1 MGNLTHTVSG
11 DIAHFRTPSRV
22 PLTSLKCHFLPKQDG
37 SGDPSLSN
45 VRPITGWNGLNI
57 RQEGK
62 NLIDLNAL
70 TGTDSVWWKGKITTG
85 YANHCVTPKI
95 PVKPG
100 ATYCLNRNSGSQSYV
115 CYFDENGDYVSQE
128 TWDNYVP
135 SRIIPDDVYFV
146 GITIST
152 LYLNDPKPQFEL
164 GSKATEYADYVN
176 PRIIPITFPVSD
188 DNLFSYDED
197 NFALEDCINSSGTV
211 LRRQVYHTGLSNG
224 VFMLTAQIKEGY
236 TRPSYNLFNVGIC
249 ENGVNTIINTFIGT
263 TEYIRGNYV
272 NSDQELIIVST
283 TDSLYTADQTIKRY
297 DIEIKNDAFY
307 GGYVD
312 VALGEIVLTHAK
324 TFVMWGED
332 GSDLGTVKRRS
343 YTLPFTYKTG
353 QELHDN
359 GQGEYKKMTLCD
371 KAKWKWDY
379 TADIEHYYIHGKN
392 AYIYLDKSTPNDTRI
407 ELCAMLAEPFHI
419 AISPQALQAFLDHNN
434 FWSDA
439 NDITEVTYAVT
450 ESKDILETRK
460 KAATFEAGHHKI
472 CEWNQLQMDGNFTDI
487 SKWEIGNNYGTM
499 SFSNNI
505 GTWTCTTQPTQFY
518 QTGIRIKNGSNNS
531 NFLHI
536 PWNHKVLVR
545 GYVRCS
551 MSSRIRIYGLIGSY
565 GNTYVYHYNYENA
578 NLPANEWVKLFGFIS
593 DRPETPPG
601 SADDVVIKRFRATLF
616 GTSGTI
622 STITVGTT
630 LEMKN
635 FMAFD
640 LTQMFGLGNE
650 PSTVEEFERI
660 CRINGIDLDTYQP
673 YDEGSNRW
681 LTLP

>member
-1 MGNLTHTVSG
+1 MGLSHTVSG

-22 PLTSLKCHFLPKQDG
+22 PIESLKFHFLPKQEG
-37 SGDPSLSN
+37 SGDPSPSN
-45 VRPITGWNGLNI
+45 VRPITGWTGLNGT
-57 RQEGK
+57 RSKK
-62 NLIDLNAL
+62 NLCHVTGYSAINNAENQSRALTNSYGTTINTTDFSLPDTDVIITQSEYDTTVAASHYKNGYISIHNDNLIYGQYYDVSIKVSNIVSNPLNAEL
-70 TGTDSVWWKGKITTG
+70 SNFRIYDGSGGNAKGPSEVRNNVIIFRNIEYKKHATSDKRLFEFRICGMSFTLSEFM
-85 YANHCVTPKI
+85 VTPANTSDGVFE
-95 PVKPG
+95 PF
-100 ATYCLNRNSGSQSYV
+100 SS
-115 CYFDENGDYVSQE
+115 
-128 TWDNYVP
+128 
-135 SRIIPDDVYFV
+135 
-146 GITIST
+146 ST
-152 LYLNDPKPQFEL
+152 
-164 GSKATEYADYVN
+164 
-176 PRIIPITFPVSD
+176 IPITFPD
-188 DNLFSYDED
+188 
-197 NFALEDCINSSGTV
+197 G
-211 LRRQVYHTGLSNG
+211 
-224 VFMLTAQIKEGY
+224 
-236 TRPSYNLFNVGIC
+236 
-249 ENGVNTIINTFIGT
+249 
-263 TEYIRGNYV
+263 
-272 NSDQELIIVST
+272 
-283 TDSLYTADQTIKRY
+283 QTI
-297 DIEIKNDAFY
+297 Y
-307 GGYVD
+307 GGYYDPV
-312 VALGEIVLTHAK
+312 LGEIVEEWGYHIYDGTETEIRVNYRSPARDAALMLYAKSGILPLNSSGDTICNILKTTNNSHGLNTTYARPSSSGLILDFARESICNLTSEE
-324 TFVMWGED
+324 F
-332 GSDLGTVKRRS
+332 
-343 YTLPFTYKTG
+343 
-353 QELHDN
+353 
-359 GQGEYKKMTLCD
+359 
-371 KAKWKWDY
+371 
-379 TADIEHYYIHGKN
+379 
-392 AYIYLDKSTPNDTRI
+392 
-407 ELCAMLAEPFHI
+407 
-419 AISPQALQAFLDHNN
+419 QALTDAQMVDIVMDFLADLYENGTPMISYYKLATPIHIPIAPQDLKAYLDHNN